1 MLRRLLG
8 CLGIDD
14 SASMYA
20 TEQMAI
26 KFAAKVFEVE
36 TRAALV
42 FKSGGR
48 HSSIVTVLAG
58 DD

>member
-1 MLRRLLG
+1 MLRRLLD

-20 TEQMAI
+20 TEQIAI
-26 KFAAKVFEVE
+26 KFAAKVFQVE

-42 FKSGGR
+42 FKANGTHQSNR
-48 HSSIVTVLAG
+48 PSRR
-58 DD
+58 

>member
-20 TEQMAI
+20 TEQIAI
-26 KFAAKVFEVE
+26 KFAAKVFQVE

-42 FKSGGR
+42 FKSGTVLINR
-48 HSSIVTVLAG
+48 IVLAG
-58 DD
+58 ND